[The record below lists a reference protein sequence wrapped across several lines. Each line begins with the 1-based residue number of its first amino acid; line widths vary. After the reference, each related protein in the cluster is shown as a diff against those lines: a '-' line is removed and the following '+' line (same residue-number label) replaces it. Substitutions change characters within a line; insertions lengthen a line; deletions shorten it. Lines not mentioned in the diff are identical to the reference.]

1 MRYWSWRCEIGRGDA
16 RLVVTMSP
24 PRIASSAQ
32 LTSTGAGTQ
41 SNPIDLT
48 KGAQNGGA
56 EEDDE
61 SDEIEEAGTCAEDQD
76 GEPLA
81 EQESDEGSTPTVA
94 LGVTLGVSRG
104 ERFHEGPRDIPLNIS
119 AQDPSPSDPPTVIQS
134 PSPVHVQTYYCNHTR
149 SNRSNIDAMVDKLLG
164 ESADKPLQRLPERGD
179 LLIPRPARSGGPKY
193 WVIRL
198 SGQLSQSDQDKIL
211 DAVRAGEKA
220 GSQAFIKG
228 TERTAGL
235 SPHHLGILFRA
246 SGIEM
251 PWVTNDTLQPH
262 SKRKVQAERRQCML
276 EVCLAIGSVTEE
288 RVQTRLSE
296 LDHQTWL
303 RHQASTQRIRA
314 AVENDKLDL
323 RGLSLNDVPE
333 DEVDHVSDFFRFGR
347 MATCSAITQGQSEK
361 MHLDSH
367 DDRSLYTT
375 LLVLGRKDR
384 DWDHTD
390 GRGDLLLPTLGV
402 ALPVF
407 PGDVVFFQPGLL
419 PHLVKA
425 LKPEDAKKRVVITMF
440 TCELT
445 TDYLDMQG
453 IELELAESEPA
464 APVRDVPR
472 LPRTMVGIGEE
483 EMEGTGLVVCTCGKV
498 AVSERGLALHRS
510 RYPDHHA

>member
-24 PRIASSAQ
+24 PRIAS
-32 LTSTGAGTQ
+32 STGAGTQ

-94 LGVTLGVSRG
+94 LGVTLGVSR
-104 ERFHEGPRDIPLNIS
+104 
-119 AQDPSPSDPPTVIQS
+119 
-134 PSPVHVQTYYCNHTR
+134 
-149 SNRSNIDAMVDKLLG
+149 
-164 ESADKPLQRLPERGD
+164 DKPLQRLPERGD

-288 RVQTRLSE
+288 RVQTRLM
-296 LDHQTWL
+296 
-303 RHQASTQRIRA
+303 
-314 AVENDKLDL
+314 
-323 RGLSLNDVPE
+323 
-333 DEVDHVSDFFRFGR
+333 DHVSDFFRFGR

-464 APVRDVPR
+464 APVRDVPPATKDHGGDR
-472 LPRTMVGIGEE
+472 RQRSGSGTCPLCQRTYRDLMDHIKKRHGEDRFTEE

>member
-1 MRYWSWRCEIGRGDA
+1 MSRRTIVITRGRTD
-16 RLVVTMSP
+16 P
-24 PRIASSAQ
+24 
-32 LTSTGAGTQ
+32 TST
-41 SNPIDLT
+41 PW
-48 KGAQNGGA
+48 
-56 EEDDE
+56 
-61 SDEIEEAGTCAEDQD
+61 
-76 GEPLA
+76 
-81 EQESDEGSTPTVA
+81 STSC
-94 LGVTLGVSRG
+94 LGVCRQA
-104 ERFHEGPRDIPLNIS
+104 S
-119 AQDPSPSDPPTVIQS
+119 AASARAW
-134 PSPVHVQTYYCNHTR
+134 R
-149 SNRSNIDAMVDKLLG
+149 SAH
-164 ESADKPLQRLPERGD
+164 
-179 LLIPRPARSGGPKY
+179 PRPARSGGPKY

-288 RVQTRLSE
+288 RVQTRL
-296 LDHQTWL
+296 
-303 RHQASTQRIRA
+303 IR
-314 AVENDKLDL
+314 E
-323 RGLSLNDVPE
+323 
-333 DEVDHVSDFFRFGR
+333 
-347 MATCSAITQGQSEK
+347 

-464 APVRDVPR
+464 APVRTCPGYQDHGRDRRQRSGSGTCP
-472 LPRTMVGIGEE
+472 LCQRTYRDLMDHIKKRHGEDRFTEE